1 MSQKN
6 RDDKNRWRNVMV
18 SFRMSPEESQQLNTF
33 VKLSGLTKQDYII
46 HRLLCKEVIVQ
57 GNPRVYKAL
66 KEELMQM
73 TRQLER
79 IESVSAI
86 DAEQMETL
94 RLMTTILTGMQGGA
108 DHAGR

>member
-66 KEELMQM
+66 KEELTQM

-94 RLMTTILTGMQGGA
+94 RLMTTILNGMQEGA
-108 DHAGR
+108 DYAGR

>member
-46 HRLLCKEVIVQ
+46 QRLLCKEVIVQ

-66 KEELMQM
+66 KEELTQM

-86 DAEQMETL
+86 DAEQMDTL
-94 RLMTTILTGMQGGA
+94 RLMTTIVSGMQEGA

>member
-1 MSQKN
+1 
-6 RDDKNRWRNVMV
+6 MV

-33 VKLSGLTKQDYII
+33 VKLSGLTKQDYTI